1 MCETVCRTRYT
12 VQNQLISLLL
22 VRCKRLLASWLFSL
36 NAKTLRRSS
45 LRSSVATSHF
55 CTIAR
60 NRGIPAFSQ
69 LSSRQVVRTTLLA
82 SPSAWL
88 TGYVGLVELP
98 ADDSRKVIV
107 DCTH

>member
-1 MCETVCRTRYT
+1 MCETVCRTPNNT

-22 VRCKRLLASWLFSL
+22 VRCKRLPGSSRSTPKLCADLHCALQSQLHTFAQSHEIAEFLLF
-36 NAKTLRRSS
+36 RSS
-45 LRSSVATSHF
+45 L
-55 CTIAR
+55 
-60 NRGIPAFSQ
+60 PAKVL
-69 LSSRQVVRTTLLA
+69 LS